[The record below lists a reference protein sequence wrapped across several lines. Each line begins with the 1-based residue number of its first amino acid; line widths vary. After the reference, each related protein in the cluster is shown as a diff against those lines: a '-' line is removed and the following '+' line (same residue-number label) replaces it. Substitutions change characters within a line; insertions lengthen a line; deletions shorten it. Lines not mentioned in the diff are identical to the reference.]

1 MKSRAQAWIIALCL
15 LTATAVTI
23 GLRTRSAKAQSG
35 DQFPR
40 RAAVLAEPQPHLST
54 VSLRSVMVPGPML
67 LDGAAASAQPAA
79 PAKKSRQNPDLPTVE
94 EFVLTPPNPAL
105 KIDKTQLSVKFQGLS
120 VESLAATVPLT
131 LGNQNVV
138 LRRSADDPAVF
149 TAAVDFDWKAFTREQ
164 QQRKDLADTGREIP
178 VFEGHQFVRMD
189 QIHFVD
195 PDAIRAALQSHQ
207 PIQFT
212 PQILEGTGF
221 TILPAQELLIVA
233 PSVVEDPTRTWDPCT
248 GVGTPRGAWTFGT
261 LMTALANGRTDPRA
275 MVENW
280 LDNWTNN
287 NLVINTFKVN
297 PRPGM
302 PTKILNTWPRIAGKL
317 DLVNA
322 PMRLNAIVN
331 RVDLGQTSGTPTG
344 GELRFIFGVTSS
356 CPNGLGRG
364 GEATPELFDVIF
376 EYNVPA
382 VGCNQVLNWATQWHA
397 LDNDPNYNRDL
408 QRITDQVV
416 TMSAGASTN
425 LNRIRTNETYLSDS
439 TTPPAQGW
447 EMREFFLSAGVL
459 HETTVAETPQ
469 GDPYTTDWNALT
481 CQPYTLTCNDT
492 LLTAWINLNQNIITF
507 PGFYTIPNSFGA
519 QPFLG
524 ASAFQPVN
532 PPGSIWWN
540 TNFPIHS
547 NTTREIFSANTCN
560 ACHGAE
566 TATAFEQVV
575 NRPKGQQA
583 NLSGFLVGCNG
594 TNPGGAGFHDC
605 SLNPVCPLT
614 APCVE
619 SLPDPMGIGINETW
633 GDIVRRAGVLSNIL
647 NGCSSDQLLQGLVLH
662 RISFVH

>member
-1 MKSRAQAWIIALCL
+1 MKSRPQLWIVAVCL
-15 LTATAVTI
+15 LAAAALTI
-23 GLRTRSAKAQSG
+23 GLRPRSTSALSRQSMRG
-35 DQFPR
+35 T
-40 RAAVLAEPQPHLST
+40 AAFEEAQPHLSN
-54 VSLRSVMVPGPML
+54 VALRSVTVAPPML
-67 LDGAAASAQPAA
+67 LDGEATRGQQAA
-79 PAKKSRQNPDLPTVE
+79 PAKKPRQNPDLPIVE
-94 EFVLTPPNPAL
+94 EFVLTPPNPAS
-105 KIDKTQLSVKFQGLS
+105 KIYKTQLSVKFSGLAS
-120 VESLAATVPLT
+120 EGLAAVMPLT

-149 TAAVDFDWKAFTREQ
+149 TAAVDFDWKAFAKEQ
-164 QQRKDLADTGREIP
+164 QQRKNLADTGREIP

-189 QIHFVD
+189 KIHFVE
-195 PDAIRAALQSHQ
+195 PDEIRTAVQSHQ

-221 TILPAQELLIVA
+221 TIQPAQELMIVA
-233 PSVVEDPTRTWDPCT
+233 PSVVEDPARTWDACT
-248 GVGTPRGAWTFGT
+248 SVGTPQGAWTFGT
-261 LMTALANGRTDPRA
+261 LMTALANGQTDPRL

-280 LDNWTNN
+280 LNNWTNN

-297 PRPGM
+297 ARPGM
-302 PTKILNTWPRIAGKL
+302 ASKVLNTWPRLAGKL
-317 DLVNA
+317 DLINA
-322 PMRLNAIVN
+322 PMRLNAIVD
-331 RVDLGQTSGTPTG
+331 RVDLGQTGGSPTG
-344 GELRFIFGVTSS
+344 GELRFIFGVTSP

-376 EYNVPA
+376 EYSVPA
-382 VGCNQVLNWATQWHA
+382 AGCNQVLNWATQWHA

-416 TMSAGASTN
+416 TRSAGASTN

-439 TTPPAQGW
+439 TTPPGQGW
-447 EMREFFLSAGVL
+447 EMREFLLSAGVL
-459 HETTVAETPQ
+459 HETTMAETPQ

-481 CQPYTLTCNDT
+481 CAPYTQTCNAT

-507 PGFYTIPNSFGA
+507 PGFYNIPNSFGA

-532 PPGSIWWN
+532 PPGSMWWN
-540 TNFPIHS
+540 TNFPVYSH
-547 NTTREIFSANTCN
+547 TTREIFSANTCN

-583 NLSGFLVGCNG
+583 NLAGFLVGCNG
-594 TNPGGAGFHDC
+594 TNLGGAGPHDC

-619 SLPDPMGIGINETW
+619 SLPDPMDIGINETW
-633 GDIVRRAGVLSNIL
+633 GDLLRRAGVLSTIL
-647 NGCSSDQLLQGLVLH
+647 NGCSSDGLLQGLVLH

>member
-1 MKSRAQAWIIALCL
+1 MKSRPQVWIVAVCL
-15 LTATAVTI
+15 LAAAAVTI
-23 GLRTRSAKAQSG
+23 GLRARSTASQSSGQFTRRTAIFQ
-35 DQFPR
+35 
-40 RAAVLAEPQPHLST
+40 PQPHLST
-54 VSLRSVMVPGPML
+54 VALRSVT
-67 LDGAAASAQPAA
+67 AAAPMVLEGEATRAQQAA
-79 PAKKSRQNPDLPTVE
+79 PAKKPRQNPDLPIVE
-94 EFVLTPPNPAL
+94 EFVLTPPNPAS
-105 KIDKTQLSVKFQGLS
+105 KIYKTQLSVKFSG
-120 VESLAATVPLT
+120 LAAEGLAAVMPLT

-149 TAAVDFDWKAFTREQ
+149 TAAVDFDWKAFAKEQ
-164 QQRKDLADTGREIP
+164 QQRKNLADTGREIP

-189 QIHFVD
+189 KIHFVE
-195 PDAIRAALQSHQ
+195 PDEIRTAVQSHQ

-221 TILPAQELLIVA
+221 TIQPAQELMIVA
-233 PSVVEDPTRTWDPCT
+233 PSVVEDPARTWDPCT
-248 GVGTPRGAWTFGT
+248 SVGTPQGAWTFGT
-261 LMTALANGRTDPRA
+261 LMTALANGQTDPRL

-280 LDNWTNN
+280 LNNWTNN

-302 PTKILNTWPRIAGKL
+302 ASKLLNTWPRLAGKL
-317 DLVNA
+317 DLINA

-331 RVDLGQTSGTPTG
+331 RVDLGQTGGSPTG
-344 GELRFIFGVTSS
+344 GELRFIFGVTSP

-376 EYNVPA
+376 EYSVPA
-382 VGCNQVLNWATQWHA
+382 AGCNQVLNWATQWHA

-416 TMSAGASTN
+416 TRSAGASTN

-439 TTPPAQGW
+439 TTPPLQGW
-447 EMREFFLSAGVL
+447 EMREFFLNAGVL
-459 HETTVAETPQ
+459 QETTMGETPQ

-481 CQPYTLTCNDT
+481 CQPYTQTCNDT
-492 LLTAWINLNQNIITF
+492 LLTAWININQNLITF
-507 PGFYTIPNSFGA
+507 PGFYTIPNRFGA
-519 QPFLG
+519 QPFVG

-540 TNFPIHS
+540 TNFPV
-547 NTTREIFSANTCN
+547 NNRTREIFSANTCN

-566 TATAFEQVV
+566 TATKFEQVV
-575 NRPKGQQA
+575 NRAKGHQA
-583 NLSGFLVGCNG
+583 NLAGFLVGCNG
-594 TNPGGAGFHDC
+594 PNPGGAGPHDC

-619 SLPDPMGIGINETW
+619 SLMDPGDIGVDETW
-633 GDIVRRAGVLSNIL
+633 GDLLRRAGVLSTIL
-647 NGCSSDQLLQGLVLH
+647 NGCSSDGLLQGLVLH